1 MLRCGVCFS
10 AQADIVGGVVVGAIG
25 VDAYRHLRGRSSH
38 LLLATLPLLLGAH
51 QLVEAFVWWG
61 VQGEVPHVVGRI
73 ALWIYLLIAF
83 VVVPMFIPFA
93 VLAVEPTARRR
104 WRMAPFVAV
113 GAGVAVTLFT
123 AMLRA
128 PIDVVEHPYHLEYV
142 IRISH
147 GGFVVVLYVVA
158 VCGALL
164 FSGYRHI
171 EIFGFANLVAV
182 ALLAWLTMDGF
193 ASLWCG
199 YAAVSAGAVALHM
212 RFAKQHRAAPY
223 VLT

>member
-10 AQADIVGGVVVGAIG
+10 PQADVVGGVVVAAIG
-25 VDAYRHLRGRSSH
+25 VDAFRNLRGRSSY
-38 LLLATLPLLLGAH
+38 LLLASLPLVLGVH
-51 QLVEAFVWWG
+51 QLIEAFVWWG
-61 VQGEVPHVVGRI
+61 LKGDVPHTLGRV
-73 ALWIYLLIAF
+73 ALWAYLLIAF
-83 VVVPMFIPFA
+83 VVLPMFVPLA
-93 VLAVEPTARRR
+93 VLAIEPTARRR

-113 GAGVAVTLFT
+113 GAGVTAVLFA
-123 AMLRA
+123 AMLRS

-142 IRISH
+142 VRISH
-147 GGFVVVLYVVA
+147 GGFVVGLYVVA

-164 FSGYRHI
+164 FSGYRHV

-182 ALLAWLTMDGF
+182 VLLAWLTLDGF

-199 YAAVSAGAVALHM
+199 YAAVSSGAISLHM
-212 RFAKQHRAAPY
+212 RYAKPHRAAPY